1 MKIDL
6 LNKICK
12 SLNFLEKKTEKK
24 KRIKQNILWK
34 PTKLIRLNCLFLLQ
48 LSLGAVLFKKNLSK
62 DKDHD

>member
-12 SLNFLEKKTEKK
+12 SLNFLEKKTDKK

-34 PTKLIRLNCLFLLQ
+34 PTKLLRLNCLFLLQ

>member
-12 SLNFLEKKTEKK
+12 SLNFLERKTEKK

-34 PTKLIRLNCLFLLQ
+34 PTKLLRLNCLFLLQ

>member
-1 MKIDL
+1 MKNDL

-34 PTKLIRLNCLFLLQ
+34 PTKLLRLNCLFLLQ

>member
-34 PTKLIRLNCLFLLQ
+34 PTKLLRLNCLFLLQ
-48 LSLGAVLFKKNLSK
+48 LSLGAVLFKKKLSK

>member
-12 SLNFLEKKTEKK
+12 SLNFLENKTEKK

-34 PTKLIRLNCLFLLQ
+34 PTKLLRLNCLFLL
-48 LSLGAVLFKKNLSK
+48 
-62 DKDHD
+62 

>member
-34 PTKLIRLNCLFLLQ
+34 PTKLLRLNCLFLLQ
-48 LSLGAVLFKKNLSK
+48 LSLGAVLFKKNLSR

>member
-34 PTKLIRLNCLFLLQ
+34 PTKLLRLNCLFLLQ